1 MMKRTL
7 LAATLAAFVLS
18 SCGENKQETTTAGTE
33 SMEHHEGMAHGD
45 AMPAE
50 GKVVVETPDYTS
62 VAGPLKEQIKS
73 VIDSYLKLKDNLVAS
88 DAQKAQEDAKAVLAA
103 ADKVDVSA
111 LQGEQKAFAEEKLG
125 EVKQSASKIAEAT
138 DLAAQ
143 RGQLEL
149 LSEATFA
156 LTKAFGASDQTL
168 YYQHC
173 PMAMDNQGAYWLS
186 SNQEIRNPYF
196 GEQMLKCGSTEE
208 TIN

>member
-7 LAATLAAFVLS
+7 VAATLAAFVFT
-18 SCGENKQETTTAGTE
+18 SCGENKQETTTAETE
-33 SMEHHEGMAHGD
+33 NLEHHEGMAHGD

-50 GKVVVETPDYTS
+50 GKVVVDAPDYTS
-62 VAGPLKEQIKS
+62 VAGPVKEQITA
-73 VIDSYLKLKDNLVAS
+73 VVDSYLKLKDNLVAS
-88 DAQKAQEDAKAVLAA
+88 DAAKVQADAKAVVAA
-103 ADKVDVSA
+103 AEKVNVSA

-138 DLAAQ
+138 DLPAQ

-156 LTKAFGASDQTL
+156 LTKAFGPTNQKL

-208 TIN
+208 VLN